1 MVGIGMLGIALS
13 LLGLLLLRGRNIVR
27 SEQLGKL
34 WLLAIPLP
42 FLGNSFGWLLTE
54 MGRQPWVV
62 NPGENNVYLL
72 TSLGVSDSVS
82 VAYVAIS
89 MSVFTLL
96 YTALGVV
103 WIMLLRRY
111 ALEGI
116 NTKSKVIEYDSNS
129 AEQLKFVY

>member
-1 MVGIGMLGIALS
+1 MWRS
-13 LLGLLLLRGRNIVR
+13 L
-27 SEQLGKL
+27 
-34 WLLAIPLP
+34 
-42 FLGNSFGWLLTE
+42 
-54 MGRQPWVV
+54 
-62 NPGENNVYLL
+62 
-72 TSLGVSDSVS
+72 
-82 VAYVAIS
+82 

>member
-1 MVGIGMLGIALS
+1 MLGVALS
-13 LLGLLLLRGRNIVR
+13 LLGLWLLRGKSIVR
-27 SEQLGKL
+27 SEKLGQL

-82 VAYVAIS
+82 AAYVATS
-89 MSVFTLL
+89 LSVFTLL

-111 ALEGI
+111 TLEGI
-116 NTKSKVIEYDSNS
+116 NTKSKVIEYDSHS